1 VLPNYF
7 FQPLRTIWIS
17 TATLVRITVEKPV
30 AEIPSQKHSG
40 NVIERMCRVVFDVN
54 IRISEITPENV
65 ADTITPDETGEGLPW
80 EWAERQNRLLLALLQ
95 DEAALAQFLTS
106 ITTSDFGS
114 LLESDRIRGMPDE
127 AEGALFARVL
137 AGMGSNDCA
146 FFQEA
151 LREGVFFDN
160 IVLIHRAFMTD
171 WQRVEIKD
179 VRALK
184 PDEG

>member
-1 VLPNYF
+1 
-7 FQPLRTIWIS
+7 
-17 TATLVRITVEKPV
+17 
-30 AEIPSQKHSG
+30 
-40 NVIERMCRVVFDVN
+40 VVFDVN

-65 ADTITPDETGEGLPW
+65 ADTFTPDETGEGLPR

-95 DEAALAQFLTS
+95 DEAALEQFLTS

-127 AEGALFARVL
+127 AEGALFAKL
-137 AGMGSNDCA
+137 FTGMGSDDCV

-151 LREGVFFDN
+151 QKEGVLFDN
-160 IVLIHRAFMTD
+160 IVLVHRAFVAD
-171 WQRVEIKD
+171 WKRAEVKD

>member
-1 VLPNYF
+1 
-7 FQPLRTIWIS
+7 
-17 TATLVRITVEKPV
+17 VRITGEKPV
-30 AEIPSQKHSG
+30 VENPPQNHSRD
-40 NVIERMCRVVFDVN
+40 VIERKCRVVFDVN

-65 ADTITPDETGEGLPW
+65 ADNFTPDETGEGLPW

-95 DEAALAQFLTS
+95 DEEALEQFLTS

-127 AEGALFARVL
+127 AEGALFARVF
-137 AGMGSNDCA
+137 AGMGSDDCA

-151 LREGVFFDN
+151 LKEGSLFDN
-160 IVLIHRAFMTD
+160 IVLVHRAFVTD
-171 WQRVEIKD
+171 WQSVEIKD